1 MKVKLTTNSGFTL
14 VELIVVLVIAV
25 LGFSVIANNINSG
38 NYATKLQLVSQDIA
52 SGLRYAQSQALM
64 TQKSI
69 SVDIDLSN
77 NSYAISNQ
85 KKIYSFDKEIVVTLE
100 IAEQE
105 YTEDQIAKI
114 RFFPDGS
121 STGGRIKLEWGKNV
135 KQIDVNWITGKV
147 SINEKS

>member
-1 MKVKLTTNSGFTL
+1 MKPKPTTNRGFTL
-14 VELIVVLVIAV
+14 VEVVVVLVIAV

-38 NYATKLQLVSQDIA
+38 NYATKLQLVAQDIA
-52 SGLRYAQSQALM
+52 SALRYAQSRALM

-69 SVDIDLSN
+69 SVDINLSN
-77 NSYAISNQ
+77 NSYTISDQQ
-85 KKIYSFDKEIVVTLE
+85 KTYSFDKEIAVTLE

-105 YTEDQIAKI
+105 YTADQVAKI

-121 STGGRIKLEWGKNV
+121 STGGRIKIEWGKFL

-147 SINEKS
+147 TVNEKI

>member
-1 MKVKLTTNSGFTL
+1 MKVTLTTNRGFSL
-14 VELIVVLVIAV
+14 VEVIVVLVIAV
-25 LGFSVIANNINSG
+25 LGFSVIAININSG
-38 NYATKLQLVSQDIA
+38 NYATKLQLVAQEIA
-52 SGLRYAQSQALM
+52 SALRYAQSQALM

-69 SVDIDLSN
+69 SVDIDLSH

-85 KKIYSFDKEIVVTLE
+85 QKTYHFNKEIVVTLE

-105 YTEDQIAKI
+105 YTADQIAKI

-147 SINEKS
+147 SINEQT